1 MAPTPSPPVLWVTVP
16 KPTFD
21 LIGVVLGS
29 LSLAGTVAVVGIL
42 LGILLGLVFV
52 RRKHDQEE
60 LSLDLFE
67 RR

>member
-1 MAPTPSPPVLWVTVP
+1 MAPTPPPPVLWVTVP

-42 LGILLGLVFV
+42 LGIVLGLVFV
-52 RRKHDQEE
+52 RRKHDQEV
-60 LSLDLFE
+60 LRLDLFE

>member
-1 MAPTPSPPVLWVTVP
+1 MAPTPPPPVLWVTVP

-29 LSLAGTVAVVGIL
+29 LSLAVTVAVVGIL
-42 LGILLGLVFV
+42 LGIVLGLVFV
-52 RRKHDQEE
+52 RRKHDQEV
-60 LSLDLFE
+60 LRLDLFG